1 MVYLDTGC
9 LVKLYYPEPDSD
21 LVINQI
27 SGQEIVYTP
36 LHALELTTALELKRF
51 RGEATL
57 EQVAESLTLV
67 QDDISSGKL
76 VEIDAPALDSLNAAI
91 ELARAYAAETGC
103 RALDTLHCAW
113 ATNLK
118 ISGFLSTDMRQL
130 ALAKLAGLRILK
142 LQN

>member
-21 LVINQI
+21 LVISRV

-51 RGEATL
+51 RREATP
-57 EQVAESLTLV
+57 EQVAGSLTLV
-67 QDDISSGKL
+67 QEDISSGKL
-76 VEIDAPALDSLNAAI
+76 VAIDAPALDSLNAAA
-91 ELARAYAAETGC
+91 ELARVHAAETGC

-113 ATNLK
+113 AKNLP
-118 ISGFLSTDMRQL
+118 IAGFLSTDVRQL
-130 ALAKLAGLRILK
+130 ALARLVGLRVVE
-142 LQN
+142 LQD

>member
-21 LVINQI
+21 LVIGQV
-27 SGQEIVYTP
+27 SGEEIVYTP

-57 EQVAESLTLV
+57 EQVAGSLTLV
-67 QDDISSGKL
+67 QEDISSGKL
-76 VEIDAPALDSLNAAI
+76 VVIDAPALDSLNTATD
-91 ELARAYAAETGC
+91 LARAHAAETGC

-113 ATNLK
+113 ATNLQ
-118 ISGFLSTDMRQL
+118 ISGFLSTDLRQL
-130 ALAKLAGLRILK
+130 ALARLVGLRVIG
-142 LQN
+142 LQK